1 MNLAPVQEHCYHH
14 QLMKPLEQ
22 GLAGVSPVQQ
32 ILHDLVVGPFRAEV
46 GQDPRDPQGPTPQDA
61 LEERGHVGDRRRLEA
76 GVDTVAQLPQE
87 EVQPRLYARRFVDVR
102 EGCRQVRQPVEAG
115 QHVCDRRLV
124 TVVLERVVREAEDDL
139 ELVLRLEV
147 RHVAAE

>member
-1 MNLAPVQEHCYHH
+1 MNLAPVQEHGGHH
-14 QLMKPLEQ
+14 EPVEPFEQ
-22 GLAGVSPVQQ
+22 GLAGVSAVQQ

-46 GQDPRDPQGPTPQDA
+46 GQDPQGPTPQDA

-102 EGCRQVRQPVEAG
+102 EGCRQVRQPVEAR